1 MLTEDRNPSSLEIDL
16 KSTEEI
22 LRMINRED
30 RIVAP
35 AVAREIPQIVRAV
48 DLVVAAFNMGGRLIY
63 VGAGTSGRLG
73 VLDASECPPTFDVSP
88 MRVQGVVAGGVKALF
103 QSVEAVEDNEKA
115 GAAAMK
121 HRKLTSNDVVAG
133 IAASGNTPFT
143 LGAMKYARSIRA
155 RVISISC
162 NPISRMAKMAEV
174 SIAPVVGPEVLT
186 GSTRMKAGTAQKL
199 VLNMISTAV
208 MIRMG
213 YVYSNL
219 MVNVQMQNE
228 KLRDRG
234 RRIIM
239 AATGISYKRAS
250 KVLAEARGNL
260 KLAVV
265 MSKCGLGR
273 AEALRRLK
281 EAHHDLRAALGE
293 RLEEKLLKSRTRSN
307 H

>member
-1 MLTEDRNPSSLEIDL
+1 MLTEDRNPNSLEIDL

-30 RIVAP
+30 RIVAST
-35 AVAREIPQIVRAV
+35 VASEISQIVRAV
-48 DLVVAAFNMGGRLIY
+48 DLVVAAFKKGGRLIY

-88 MRVQGVVAGGVKALF
+88 MRVQGVIAGGVRALF

-115 GAAAMK
+115 GATAMK
-121 HRKLTSNDVVAG
+121 RRKLGSNDVVAG

-143 LGAMKYARSIRA
+143 IGAMKYAQSIRA
-155 RVISISC
+155 QVISISC
-162 NPISRMAKMAEV
+162 NPNSRMAKMAEV
-174 SIAPVVGPEVLT
+174 SIAPVVGPEILT

-219 MVNVQMQNE
+219 MINVQMQNE
-228 KLRDRG
+228 KLRERG
-234 RRIIM
+234 CRIIM
-239 AATGISYKRAS
+239 AATGINYERAS
-250 KVLAEARGNL
+250 KALAEARGNL

-273 AEALRRLK
+273 VAALRRLK
-281 EAHHDLRAALGE
+281 EAHYDLRVALGE
-293 RLEEKLLKSRTRSN
+293 RLEKKLSKSRTRSN
-307 H
+307 R

>member
-1 MLTEDRNPSSLEIDL
+1 
-16 KSTEEI
+16 
-22 LRMINRED
+22 MINRED
-30 RIVAP
+30 QIVAST
-35 AVAREIPQIVRAV
+35 VAREIPQIVRAV
-48 DLVVAAFNMGGRLIY
+48 DLVVVAFKKGGRLIY

-88 MRVQGVVAGGVKALF
+88 MRVQGVIAGGVRALF

-115 GAAAMK
+115 GSTAMK
-121 HRKLTSNDVVAG
+121 RRKLSSNDVVAG

-143 LGAMKYARSIRA
+143 MGAMKYAQSIRA
-155 RVISISC
+155 QVISISC
-162 NPISRMAKMAEV
+162 NPSSRMAKIADV
-174 SIAPVVGPEVLT
+174 SIAPVVGPEILT

-199 VLNMISTAV
+199 VLNMISTAA

-219 MVNVQMQNE
+219 MINVQMQNE
-228 KLRDRG
+228 KLRERG
-234 RRIIM
+234 CRIIM
-239 AATGISYKRAS
+239 AATGINYERAS
-250 KVLAEARGNL
+250 KALAEARGNL

-273 AEALRRLK
+273 VEALRRLI

-293 RLEEKLLKSRTRSN
+293 RLDKRSSKSRSRSKR
-307 H
+307 

>member
-1 MLTEDRNPSSLEIDL
+1 MLTEDRNPNSLEIDL

-30 RIVAP
+30 RMVAST
-35 AVAREIPQIVRAV
+35 VASEISQIVRAV
-48 DLVVAAFNMGGRLIY
+48 DLVVAAFKKGGRLIY

-88 MRVQGVVAGGVKALF
+88 MRVQGVVAGGVRALF

-115 GAAAMK
+115 GATAMK
-121 HRKLTSNDVVAG
+121 RRKLSSNDVVAG

-143 LGAMKYARSIRA
+143 IGAMKYAQSIRA
-155 RVISISC
+155 QVISISC
-162 NPISRMAKMAEV
+162 NPNSRMAKMGEV
-174 SIAPVVGPEVLT
+174 SIAPVVGPEILT

-219 MVNVQMQNE
+219 MINVQMQNE
-228 KLRDRG
+228 KLRERG
-234 RRIIM
+234 CRIIM
-239 AATGISYKRAS
+239 AATGINYERAS
-250 KVLAEARGNL
+250 KSLAEARGNL

-273 AEALRRLK
+273 AAALRRLK
-281 EAHHDLRAALGE
+281 EAHYDLRVALGE
-293 RLEEKLLKSRTRSN
+293 RLEKKLSKSRTRSN
-307 H
+307 R

>member
-1 MLTEDRNPSSLEIDL
+1 MLTEDRNPNSLEIDL

-30 RIVAP
+30 RIVASN
-35 AVAREIPQIVRAV
+35 VASEIPQIVRAV
-48 DLVVAAFNMGGRLIY
+48 DLVVAAFKKGGRLIY

-88 MRVQGVVAGGVKALF
+88 MRVQGVVAGGVRALF
-103 QSVEAVEDNEKA
+103 RSVEAVEDNEKA
-115 GAAAMK
+115 GATAMK
-121 HRKLTSNDVVAG
+121 RRKLSSNDVVAG

-143 LGAMKYARSIRA
+143 IGAMKYAQSIRA
-155 RVISISC
+155 QLISISC
-162 NPISRMAKMAEV
+162 NPNSRMARMAEV
-174 SIAPVVGPEVLT
+174 SIAPVVGPEILT

-219 MVNVQMQNE
+219 MINVQMQNE
-228 KLRDRG
+228 KLRERG
-234 RRIIM
+234 CRIIM
-239 AATGISYKRAS
+239 AATGINYERAS
-250 KVLAEARGNL
+250 KALAEARGNL

-273 AEALRRLK
+273 VTALRRLK
-281 EAHHDLRAALGE
+281 KAHHDLRVALGE
-293 RLEEKLLKSRTRSN
+293 RLEKKLSKSRIRSKR
-307 H
+307 

>member
-1 MLTEDRNPSSLEIDL
+1 MLTEDRNPNSLEIDL

-30 RIVAP
+30 QIVAST
-35 AVAREIPQIVRAV
+35 VAREIPQIVRAV
-48 DLVVAAFNMGGRLIY
+48 DLLVAAFKKGGRLIY

-88 MRVQGVVAGGVKALF
+88 MRVQGVIAGGVRALF

-115 GAAAMK
+115 GATAMK
-121 HRKLTSNDVVAG
+121 RRKLCSNDVVAG

-143 LGAMKYARSIRA
+143 MGAMKYAQSIRA
-155 RVISISC
+155 QVISISC
-162 NPISRMAKMAEV
+162 NPSSRMAKIADV
-174 SIAPVVGPEVLT
+174 SIAPVVGPEILT
-186 GSTRMKAGTAQKL
+186 GSTRMKAGTAEKL
-199 VLNMISTAV
+199 VLNMISTSA

-219 MVNVQMQNE
+219 MINVQMQNE
-228 KLRDRG
+228 KLRERG
-234 RRIIM
+234 CRIIM
-239 AATGISYKRAS
+239 AATGMNYERAS
-250 KVLAEARGNL
+250 KTLAEARGNL

-273 AEALRRLK
+273 VEALRRLK

-293 RLEEKLLKSRTRSN
+293 RLDKTSSKSRSRSKR
-307 H
+307 